1 MNKTLNNNTF
11 NVQNEIEIKQKALL
25 ICIQNS
31 EMGKGE
37 AAVHIKELENL
48 VDTMGAETAG
58 TMIVPLKKRNA
69 KFFVGSGKAE
79 EITELAGKLKAELI
93 IFDNELSPAQQ
104 RNLEE
109 LSGKAVIDRHEVI
122 LDIFAGRAT
131 TREAV
136 LQVGLARMEYS
147 LPRLTR
153 AWTHLSRQKGGSKG
167 TRGEGETQL
176 EVDRR
181 IVMKKITRLKKE
193 LLKVQLHRK
202 TLRKQRSTLGIPTGA
217 LVGYTNAGKSS
228 LLNALTG
235 ADVFVENKLFA
246 TLDPTTRKVTLPG
259 GNKILLTDTV
269 GFIRKLPHDLVDAFR
284 STLEETV
291 LSDFLIHVLDLSHPE
306 VEDQYRI
313 TMEVLEELGA
323 GEKPMILIFNKV
335 DLNTNNTDSLS
346 IELDNPEALY
356 ISAKTGQ
363 GLEKVFE
370 KVEELLNK
378 DKQVVSLLI
387 PTDRYDLISM
397 IHREGTILE
406 EDYRDTGS
414 FIKARVPVEIFNRLK
429 EYITDI
435 S

>member
-1 MNKTLNNNTF
+1 MEINLNTI
-11 NVQNEIEIKQKALL
+11 EIEQKQKAVLV
-25 ICIQNS
+25 CMQYS
-31 EMGKGE
+31 EMKKGE
-37 AAVHIKELENL
+37 AATHLEELKSL
-48 VDTMGAETAG
+48 VDTMGAETVE
-58 TMIVPLKKRNA
+58 TLIVPLKKRSP
-69 KFFVGSGKAE
+69 KFFVGTGKAD
-79 EITELAGKLKAELI
+79 EITETAKKLSAEII
-93 IFDNELSPAQQ
+93 IFDNDLSPGQQ
-104 RNLEE
+104 RNFEE

-193 LLKVQLHRK
+193 LLKVRLHRN
-202 TLRKQRSTLGIPTGA
+202 TLRKQRSSLGIPTGA

-235 ADVFVENKLFA
+235 ADAFVEDKLFA
-246 TLDPTTRKVTLPG
+246 TLDPTTRKVTLPV

-306 VEDQYRI
+306 VEEQYRI
-313 TMEVLEELGA
+313 TMEVLDELGA
-323 GEKPMILIFNKV
+323 GEKPMILVFNKI
-335 DLNTNNTDSLS
+335 DLKTDTTDSLG
-346 IELDNPEALY
+346 IEIDNPDALY
-356 ISAKTGQ
+356 ISTKTGE

-370 KVEELLNK
+370 RVEELLNK
-378 DKQVVSLLI
+378 DKQIISLLI
-387 PTDRYDLISM
+387 PTNRYDLISM
-397 IHREGTILE
+397 IHREGSVLE
-406 EDYRDTGS
+406 EDYQDTGS
-414 FIKARVPVEIFNRLK
+414 IIKARVPLEIYNRLK
-429 EYITDI
+429 EYITNV